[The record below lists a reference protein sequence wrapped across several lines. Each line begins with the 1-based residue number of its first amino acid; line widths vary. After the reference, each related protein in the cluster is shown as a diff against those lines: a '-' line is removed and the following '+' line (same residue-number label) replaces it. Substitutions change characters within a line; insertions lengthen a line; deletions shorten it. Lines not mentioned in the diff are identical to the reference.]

1 MSATVGISSP
11 SVRSPTLRLA
21 VAITAMALAATA
33 AAAPGKKLSYKMI
46 DLGTL
51 PGMTMTMSSFGGI
64 NQRGQVTGWS
74 YFNHYADDSPF
85 LWEKGVMIGLDT
97 PTTVCGPQD
106 INDHSQIVGPYIEQ
120 GTPHAFFYDADGF
133 VPLPDPEGAP
143 AGAWAKCINNRG
155 TIGGMAKS
163 TEFAYMFGYAP
174 VKIGR
179 ASCRERV

>member
-21 VAITAMALAATA
+21 VAITALALAATA
-33 AAAPGKKLSYKMI
+33 AAAPGKKLSCTMI

-85 LWEKGVMIGLDT
+85 I
-97 PTTVCGPQD
+97 
-106 INDHSQIVGPYIEQ
+106 
-120 GTPHAFFYDADGF
+120 
-133 VPLPDPEGAP
+133 
-143 AGAWAKCINNRG
+143 
-155 TIGGMAKS
+155 
-163 TEFAYMFGYAP
+163 
-174 VKIGR
+174 
-179 ASCRERV
+179 